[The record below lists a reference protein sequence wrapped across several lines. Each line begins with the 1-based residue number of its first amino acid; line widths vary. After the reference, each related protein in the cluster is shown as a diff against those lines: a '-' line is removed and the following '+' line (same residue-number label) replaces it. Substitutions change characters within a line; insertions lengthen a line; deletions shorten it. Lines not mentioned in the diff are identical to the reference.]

1 LKGSLYIIYG
11 NILYCNKTICCRSRV
26 DDAERIEGEDK
37 FTISEK
43 SAKDFEDAFEI
54 YCATVT
60 IS

>member
-1 LKGSLYIIYG
+1 MMRKEY
-11 NILYCNKTICCRSRV
+11 
-26 DDAERIEGEDK
+26 EGEDK